1 MNECVGNTFASVLAE
16 MCAETAKFH
25 ITYLSRRASATSTTN
40 GFSICILAGKYSFSS
55 IANNYVALLTPA
67 ASTQSFQC
75 TQVNFPLYLDVR
87 PCGGGAEAQSSKL
100 FTLQPRMR

>member
-40 GFSICILAGKYSFSS
+40 GFSICILAGTQVFLFVNCK
-55 IANNYVALLTPA
+55 YVALLTPA

-75 TQVNFPLYLDVR
+75 TQVNFPLYLNVR
-87 PCGGGAEAQSSKL
+87 PCGGGAEVQSSKL
-100 FTLQPRMR
+100 FTLQPRLR